1 MASPGWYPDPNN
13 NMLSRYWDG
22 TAWTGSTQQLPGGAD
37 YWRKPS
43 HSRTPTK
50 ASAIRARESQKP
62 SGGVQDGLR
71 SPLSL
76 SCSFLLRFRVV
87 NRHLDGGWR
96 MGIDGDG
103 YRVTCQDGTVSLSG
117 GEPGA
122 CSQHGGVR

>member
-43 HSRTPTK
+43 YAPTQTK

-62 SGGVQDGLR
+62 SWGAGRVAVIVIAVLIFFSAIQ
-71 SPLSL
+71 
-76 SCSFLLRFRVV
+76 SCESSS
-87 NRHLDGGWR
+87 GWR

-103 YRVTCQDGTVSLSG
+103 YRVTCEDGTTSLSG
-117 GEPGA
+117 GKPGA